1 MEINEKTRLNFSGEK
16 ALSIIAVVLLTAWGV
31 HTYISK
37 QTERD
42 LNQDIS
48 IDKVDSKVEALK
60 LTSVEINNKLDRIIQ
75 KQEAQADFEHS
86 IIVKHQYENLN
97 IKR

>member
-16 ALSIIAVVLLTAWGV
+16 ALSIIAFVLLTAWVV

-97 IKR
+97 LKR

>member
-1 MEINEKTRLNFSGEK
+1 MEINEKTRINFSGEK
-16 ALSIIAVVLLTAWGV
+16 ALSIIVFVLLTAWGV

-42 LNQDIS
+42 LNQDIH
-48 IDKVDSKVEALK
+48 IDKVDSKVDALK
-60 LTSVEINNKLDRIIQ
+60 LTSAEINGKLDRIIQ

-97 IKR
+97 LKR